1 MAASPA
7 KTVRARLDEQSTR
20 ALAILTAK
28 GQTESQAVRG
38 ALIAAADATRRRA
51 ALAQEA
57 ATLAGDPV
65 DTAER
70 MNVMADMDDL
80 APDVPA

>member
-38 ALIAAADATRRRA
+38 ALFAAADAGAQDWGDDSDDDWAAPQRSEAPAPSPRPTRRP
-51 ALAQEA
+51 
-57 ATLAGDPV
+57 G
-65 DTAER
+65 
-70 MNVMADMDDL
+70 DDL
-80 APDVPA
+80 GR